1 MQMSKNSQ
9 WSTQCQPNTGTI
21 AVWENTRQ
29 RTKVKQLS
37 PRRQHHIQ
45 PALNQG
51 LRECGQKPQR
61 NISRGTWRVE
71 DYCSFMAIT
80 ATNGETGHSFWW
92 RSGTKLTILE
102 LSSLPNTQIPS
113 AGPDL
118 PGVEFSL
125 TMFEDPGCQLP
136 ESITRWLAPSVQ
148 LGMFPAGWPWELCLT
163 SSQTCG
169 WLV

>member
-29 RTKVKQLS
+29 RRKVKQLS

-80 ATNGETGHSFWW
+80 ATNGETGHSFLW
-92 RSGTKLTILE
+92 RSGTKLKPFWSWVLSQTHKYQVQALTFLE
-102 LSSLPNTQIPS
+102 WSFLSPCLRTLDASSLSPS
-113 AGPDL
+113 
-118 PGVEFSL
+118 PG
-125 TMFEDPGCQLP
+125 
-136 ESITRWLAPSVQ
+136 
-148 LGMFPAGWPWELCLT
+148 
-163 SSQTCG
+163 G
-169 WLV
+169 WLQVFN